1 MTEPLTFIDMI
12 VTTGSCTAI
21 TIAVVK
27 TDVAWLKASVSR
39 AHKRVDELQ
48 KQINNMRFTR

>member
-1 MTEPLTFIDMI
+1 MTEPLTLIDMLM
-12 VTTGSCTAI
+12 TSGGCTAV

-39 AHKRVDELQ
+39 AHRRVDELQ
-48 KQINNMRFTR
+48 KHIANMRFNR